1 MSNWLK
7 LEGDVC
13 AVTGARGGMGAEIC
27 REFARNGTNVVM
39 LDLDEEKVKA
49 AAADLAAE
57 FGIHAEGY
65 KMNATD
71 EAEVQ
76 AAVDATIADFGRV
89 DVLVNTAGILR
100 FAATAGTLLVGKAAS
115 IAAVQLFA
123 DPTSAAA
130 VALGGVVVSVN
141 TCANL
146 VGRLSFGQISD
157 KLGAYKSLLISLVV
171 TIVALVIMSMSFT
184 QSMFFVALALLGFSF
199 GALLVI
205 YPPLTGGAFGTSNI
219 GVNYGIMFL
228 GYAAATWISQPIT
241 AVLYHAE
248 AGSAA
253 YQQSFYGAIVI
264 AAIAVVLTVSMMVS
278 DSKKKSA

>member
-1 MSNWLK
+1 MSAGPPCQVGLLVSRLGDAGLIGPELDTLVLK
-7 LEGDVC
+7 VVVGI
-13 AVTGARGGMGAEIC
+13 GATAAGLGG
-27 REFARNGTNVVM
+27 
-39 LDLDEEKVKA
+39 
-49 AAADLAAE
+49 
-57 FGIHAEGY
+57 
-65 KMNATD
+65 
-71 EAEVQ
+71 EVAHHVGE
-76 AAVDATIADFGRV
+76 AAVDLDGVAGGEVRARGRQEH
-89 DVLVNTAGILR
+89 DG
-100 FAATAGTLLVGKAAS
+100 VGD
-115 IAAVQLFA
+115 IA

-146 VGRLSFGQISD
+146 VGRLSFGQIID

-184 QSMFFVALALLGFSF
+184 QAMFFVALALLGFSF

-228 GYAAATWISQPIT
+228 GYAASTWISQPIT

-264 AAIAVVLTVSMMVS
+264 AAIAVVLTVYMMVS